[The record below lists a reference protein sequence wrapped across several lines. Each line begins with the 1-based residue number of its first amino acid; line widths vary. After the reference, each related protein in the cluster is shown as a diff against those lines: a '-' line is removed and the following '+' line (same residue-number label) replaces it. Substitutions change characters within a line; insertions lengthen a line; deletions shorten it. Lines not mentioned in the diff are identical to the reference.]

1 MHQVFF
7 GDEVTRW
14 RCMQCDLIYSSVEW
28 LAGDGEIVKMGHWR
42 RGKRPKQAAAREG
55 EIVSEIPGRGIYVM
69 FDAKEVMEA
78 TKRKMKKFGML
89 ESEGK
94 EG

>member
-1 MHQVFF
+1 MTPQ
-7 GDEVTRW
+7 EII
-14 RCMQCDLIYSSVEW
+14 QCCERQLMLGSHNVGFLLPGKW
-28 LAGDGEIVKMGHWR
+28 
-42 RGKRPKQAAAREG
+42 GKRNTRRLWPGGPEG

-69 FDAKEVMEA
+69 FDAKEVIEA

-94 EG
+94 DGRKYLSKERV

>member
-1 MHQVFF
+1 LWP
-7 GDEVTRW
+7 G
-14 RCMQCDLIYSSVEW
+14 
-28 LAGDGEIVKMGHWR
+28 G
-42 RGKRPKQAAAREG
+42 PKG
-55 EIVSEIPGRGIYVM
+55 EIVSEISGRGIYVM

-89 ESEGK
+89 ESEEK